1 MMDWRR
7 FCMNSIPSYSAVVLA
22 AGQGTRTGLAYNKV
36 FYRLPE
42 GCTVLEGALRPFL
55 MDAACRQIVVTAHP
69 GEMEEV
75 QALVQDPRIR
85 VVAGGDTRQDS
96 VRQALEAVT
105 EPVVFIHDGAR
116 PYLQNRELEK
126 LKDVMTRE
134 KAALLAVPVTD
145 TIKEVHEGRITETPD
160 RRFLYAAQ
168 TPQAF
173 DTELIRSCHEAARE
187 QGAAVTDDCM
197 LAEQFGGVQVAVVE
211 SDPGNRKITTPADLE
226 Q

>member
-36 FYRLPE
+36 FYRLDQ
-42 GCTVLEGALRPFL
+42 GHTVLEGALRPFL
-55 MDAACRQIVVTAHP
+55 ADGACRQIVVTAHT
-69 GEMEEV
+69 GEMEEIRE
-75 QALVQDPRIR
+75 LVSDPRIQI
-85 VVAGGDTRQDS
+85 VEGGSTRQES
-96 VRQALEAVT
+96 VHRALEAVS

-116 PYLQNRELEK
+116 PFLQNRELEK
-126 LKDVMTRE
+126 LKQVMVLE

-145 TIKEVHEGRITETPD
+145 TIKEVHGGRITATPD

-173 DTELIRSCHEAARE
+173 DTELIRSCHEQALR
-187 QGAAVTDDCM
+187 QGASVTDDCM
-197 LAEQFGGVQVAVVE
+197 LAEEFGGVTVAVVE
-211 SDPGNRKITTPADLE
+211 SDPGNRKITTPADLGS
-226 Q
+226 

>member
-1 MMDWRR
+1 MMGWRR
-7 FCMNSIPSYSAVVLA
+7 FSMNSIPSYSAVVLA

-85 VVAGGDTRQDS
+85 VVAGGDSRQDS

-126 LKDVMTRE
+126 LKDVMTR
-134 KAALLAVPVTD
+134 
-145 TIKEVHEGRITETPD
+145 D
-160 RRFLYAAQ
+160 RK
-168 TPQAF
+168 
-173 DTELIRSCHEAARE
+173 S
-187 QGAAVTDDCM
+187 
-197 LAEQFGGVQVAVVE
+197 VV
-211 SDPGNRKITTPADLE
+211 
-226 Q
+226 

>member
-1 MMDWRR
+1 
-7 FCMNSIPSYSAVVLA
+7 
-22 AGQGTRTGLAYNKV
+22 
-36 FYRLPE
+36 
-42 GCTVLEGALRPFL
+42 
-55 MDAACRQIVVTAHP
+55 
-69 GEMEEV
+69 
-75 QALVQDPRIR
+75 VQDSRIR

-116 PYLQNRELEK
+116 PYLQARELEK

-145 TIKEVHEGRITETPD
+145 TIKEVHEGRITGTPD

-187 QGAAVTDDCM
+187 QGALVTDDCM

>member
-1 MMDWRR
+1 M
-7 FCMNSIPSYSAVVLA
+7 
-22 AGQGTRTGLAYNKV
+22 
-36 FYRLPE
+36 
-42 GCTVLEGALRPFL
+42 LEGALRPFL

-69 GEMEEV
+69 GEMEEIREL
-75 QALVQDPRIR
+75 AGDPRIC
-85 VVAGGDTRQDS
+85 VVEGGSTRQDS

-116 PYLQNRELEK
+116 PYLQARELEK

-145 TIKEVHEGRITETPD
+145 TIKEVHEGRITGTPD

-187 QGAAVTDDCM
+187 QGASVTDDCM